1 MPQSKLHDTISTC
14 HHQNITK
21 NQFFSST
28 FGSTNFQT
36 LSWFLQIKRV
46 PKRSSNSLRKI
57 AMIFK
62 IMVLRQRVDAAI
74 LHFLRLSENTHKHIL
89 DLNFRALL
97 CLLTS
102 SRLPLSTLFP
112 ALSSAFPRR
121 AGVKK
126 RPCQNQKRS
135 FHLFSK
141 TIQVNIHN
149 LDTLHDSTNKILQGS
164 GSFFW

>member
-1 MPQSKLHDTISTC
+1 MKIRISIC
-14 HHQNITK
+14 LN
-21 NQFFSST
+21 
-28 FGSTNFQT
+28 
-36 LSWFLQIKRV
+36 
-46 PKRSSNSLRKI
+46 
-57 AMIFK
+57 
-62 IMVLRQRVDAAI
+62 
-74 LHFLRLSENTHKHIL
+74 
-89 DLNFRALL
+89 LNFRALL

-164 GSFFW
+164 GSFLGKVCKTFGKVDCKMFNFSEMTTILKLFSTMFSDLLLPI